1 MSAMETVRAISL
13 AVVRRNVAF
22 IEDCAMKTIDLNCD
36 MGESYGVY
44 TLGRDSEVIRFVT
57 SANIACG
64 FHAGDPRV
72 MSRTVELAT
81 AHGVSVGAHPGFPDR
96 LGFGRR
102 QMDCSPDEIRDDV
115 IYQVGALR
123 AFCDVHGVKLQ
134 HVKPHGS
141 LYTVAAADESLLR
154 TLAQAIAAVDP
165 KLLLVTLAAGNRE
178 YLAQIG
184 REEGIQIVFEAFPDR
199 AYTADGALVSR
210 KLPGAVIHDPREAAE
225 RAVRM
230 VKEGRVIAIDGS
242 SIPMDAQTLCIHGD
256 TPTSLEL
263 ARLVRESLTR
273 EGVIVEP
280 MGVTLSC
287 ARVEPGLGS
296 SRADVRDL
304 SG

>member
-1 MSAMETVRAISL
+1 
-13 AVVRRNVAF
+13 
-22 IEDCAMKTIDLNCD
+22 MKTIDLNCD

-44 TLGRDSEVIRFVT
+44 TLGRDPEVIRYIS

-102 QMDCSPDEIRDDV
+102 QMDCSPEEIRDDV

-141 LYTVAAADESLLR
+141 LHNMAAADESMLR
-154 TLAQAIAAVDP
+154 TLARAMAALDA
-165 KLLLVTLAAGNRE
+165 KLLLVTLAGRDSE
-178 YLAQIG
+178 YMAQIG

-199 AYTADGALVSR
+199 AYTAEGALVSR
-210 KLPGAVIHDPREAAE
+210 KLPGAVIHDPMEAAE

-230 VKEGRVIAIDGS
+230 VKEGRVIAVDGS
-242 SIPMDAQTLCIHGD
+242 SIPMNAQTLCIHGD
-256 TPTSLEL
+256 TPASLEL
-263 ARLVRESLTR
+263 ACIIRESLER
-273 EGVIVEP
+273 EGITVEP
-280 MGVTLSC
+280 MGQSFQ
-287 ARVEPGLGS
+287 S
-296 SRADVRDL
+296 H
-304 SG
+304 